1 MDQGRTTSDFLVLS
15 HREPYEETEGADGE
29 ATLRRKTNGV
39 FTTLDSVMRHRRG
52 TWIAWRERE
61 PGEPFRERVRVPA
74 DGHPE
79 SYTVRRIPLTPDE
92 ARRFY
97 YDFTS
102 TALWPVLFS
111 LLDRA
116 RFTADAWEAY
126 RQVNEAFA
134 DAACEEAAPGALV
147 WINDF
152 HLMLA
157 PKLIKQRRPDLRL
170 ALFLHTTFPPPDVFA
185 VLPWREPL
193 LDGLL
198 HLDLI
203 GFHIPSY
210 AQNFADT
217 AERFMDARVTAI
229 TRTDLI
235 AHGPAVAVPRYPIS
249 LHYGDRDVAL
259 GVFPVGVDVDYFT
272 QQAQSAETRE
282 AAAEV
287 RRRTGAETVILAAE
301 RLDYV
306 KGVLERLECFE
317 RYLDRHPE
325 QHGRVSFV
333 QVAVPTRTGMEE
345 FQAMRRLVEEA
356 VGRINGRFGS
366 LAWQPVIH
374 MYGSLDRPELVSFYL
389 AADIA
394 WVTPLRDGLN
404 LVAKEYVASTQGGA
418 GIVILSEFAGAAA
431 ELNGVVL
438 TNPYC
443 PDDMDR
449 ALEEAMEMGEGE
461 RVGRMLM
468 LRERVLTWD
477 VHSWSNAFFAAAER
491 TGAPAG
497 YAAV

>member
-1 MDQGRTTSDFLVLS
+1 MTSDFIVLS
-15 HREPYEETEGADGE
+15 HREPYEPVVDADG
-29 ATLRRKTNGV
+29 TPGLRRKTNGV
-39 FTTLDSVMRHRRG
+39 FTTLDAVMRQKRG
-52 TWIAWRERE
+52 TWIAWHELE
-61 PGEPFRERVRVPA
+61 PGDDIETRIQVPSA
-74 DGHPE
+74 EHSDA
-79 SYTVRRIPLTPDE
+79 YTVRRIPLSPDE

-116 RFTADAWEAY
+116 RFTLEAWQSYE
-126 RQVNEAFA
+126 RVNHAFA
-134 DAACEEAAPGALV
+134 DAACEEAAPGALI

-157 PKLIKQRRPDLRL
+157 PRLIRERRPDVRL

-185 VLPWREPL
+185 ILPWREQL

-210 AQNFADT
+210 ALNFADT
-217 AERFMDARVTAI
+217 AVRFTDARVTSTADATMI
-229 TRTDLI
+229 PR
-235 AHGPAVAVPRYPIS
+235 GPAVSVPRYPTA
-249 LHYGDRDVAL
+249 LRYGDHEVRL

-272 QQAQSAETRE
+272 SVAQTDATRH

-287 RRRTGAETVILAAE
+287 RARTGADMVIVSAE

-317 RYLDRHPE
+317 RYLERHPE
-325 QHGRVSFV
+325 RHGKVSFV
-333 QVAVPTRTGMEE
+333 QIAVPTRTGMEE
-345 FQAMRRLVEEA
+345 FQQMRRQVEEA
-356 VGRINGRFGS
+356 VGRINGRFGGFE
-366 LAWQPVIH
+366 WQPVLH
-374 MYGSLDRPELVSFYL
+374 LYGSLDRPELIGLYV

-404 LVAKEYVASTQGGA
+404 LVAKEYIATQIGGT
-418 GIVILSEFAGAAA
+418 GVVILSEFAGAAA
-431 ELNGVVL
+431 ELSGVIL
-438 TNPYC
+438 TNPYS

-449 ALEEAMEMGEGE
+449 ALEEAMVMGDGE
-461 RVGRMLM
+461 RTGRMLM
-468 LRERVLTWD
+468 LRDRVLSWD
-477 VHSWSNAFFAAAER
+477 VHRWSQSFLAAALGEEVR
-491 TGAPAG
+491 T
-497 YAAV
+497 